1 MQDRNYSRVFSTC
14 QLSLTS
20 NIVSCRTSPTHE
32 LNVKFLKAQ
41 IVTLVFCK
49 LGCELY
55 CSYCLVHLLVIL
67 YLQSD
72 LTRFTGSIKYPLP
85 SRKATAVK
93 LGKGGNGFVFA
104 IFHNGKEYAVKKV
117 RI

>member
-1 MQDRNYSRVFSTC
+1 MYT
-14 QLSLTS
+14 
-20 NIVSCRTSPTHE
+20 
-32 LNVKFLKAQ
+32 
-41 IVTLVFCK
+41 
-49 LGCELY
+49 
-55 CSYCLVHLLVIL
+55 
-67 YLQSD
+67 QSD

-117 RI
+117 RNYVACKNKVFIKIL

>member
-1 MQDRNYSRVFSTC
+1 MF
-14 QLSLTS
+14 
-20 NIVSCRTSPTHE
+20 NIFMYMTNDVYTM
-32 LNVKFLKAQ
+32 
-41 IVTLVFCK
+41 
-49 LGCELY
+49 
-55 CSYCLVHLLVIL
+55 

-72 LTRFTGSIKYPLP
+72 LTRFTGNIKYPLP

-117 RI
+117 RKQYDQTVN

>member
-1 MQDRNYSRVFSTC
+1 MY
-14 QLSLTS
+14 
-20 NIVSCRTSPTHE
+20 I
-32 LNVKFLKAQ
+32 
-41 IVTLVFCK
+41 
-49 LGCELY
+49 
-55 CSYCLVHLLVIL
+55 

-72 LTRFTGSIKYPLP
+72 LTRFTGNIKYPLP

-117 RI
+117 RT

>member
-1 MQDRNYSRVFSTC
+1 MFND
-14 QLSLTS
+14 
-20 NIVSCRTSPTHE
+20 
-32 LNVKFLKAQ
+32 
-41 IVTLVFCK
+41 
-49 LGCELY
+49 
-55 CSYCLVHLLVIL
+55 VHM
-67 YLQSD
+67 QSD

-117 RI
+117 RMIICTGVANL

>member
-1 MQDRNYSRVFSTC
+1 M
-14 QLSLTS
+14 
-20 NIVSCRTSPTHE
+20 
-32 LNVKFLKAQ
+32 LK
-41 IVTLVFCK
+41 V
-49 LGCELY
+49 Y
-55 CSYCLVHLLVIL
+55 M

-72 LTRFTGSIKYPLP
+72 LTRFTGNIKYPLP

-117 RI
+117 RRRLYLFYTNATTYKLGLQLIRLGTSYYN